1 MKIDL
6 ETLCRK
12 VEAAE
17 PNAKAKAVPEQN
29 QIIVTFANRPEV
41 EIALLTPWYQRQV
54 KKGWMKNQDI
64 LELLFDIRR
73 LAGKSKSAGL

>member
-17 PNAKAKAVPEQN
+17 PNARAKAVPEQN
-29 QIIVTFANRPEV
+29 QIIVTFTNRPDV
-41 EIALLTPWYQRQV
+41 EIALLTPWYQMQI
-54 KKGWMKNQDI
+54 KKGWMESDDMA
-64 LELLFDIRR
+64 ELLCMIERIAQGP
-73 LAGKSKSAGL
+73 L

>member
-17 PNAKAKAVPEQN
+17 PNVRAKAVPEQN
-29 QIIVTFANRPEV
+29 QIIVNFTNRPDV
-41 EIALLTPWYQRQV
+41 EIALLTPWYQKQIKQGSFLKEDLTALLISIKRIAHCYQV
-54 KKGWMKNQDI
+54 C
-64 LELLFDIRR
+64 
-73 LAGKSKSAGL
+73 

>member
-17 PNAKAKAVPEQN
+17 PNARAKAVPEQN
-29 QIIVTFANRPEV
+29 QIIVTFANRPDV
-41 EIALLTPWYQRQV
+41 EIALLTPWYQMQI
-54 KKGWMKNQDI
+54 KKGWMESEDI
-64 LELLFDIRR
+64 DELLFSTKKV
-73 LAGKSKSAGL
+73 ANS

>member
-29 QIIVTFANRPEV
+29 QIIVTFTNRPDV
-41 EIALLTPWYQRQV
+41 EIALLTPWYQMQIRR
-54 KKGWMKNQDI
+54 GWMENEEI
-64 LELLFDIRR
+64 VELLLSI
-73 LAGKSKSAGL
+73 K

>member
-29 QIIVTFANRPEV
+29 QIIVTFANRLDV
-41 EIALLTPWYQRQV
+41 EIALLTPWYQMQI
-54 KKGWMKNQDI
+54 KKGQMESEDVVA
-64 LELLFDIRR
+64 LL
-73 LAGKSKSAGL
+73 LGLKRIASC

>member
-29 QIIVTFANRPEV
+29 QIIVTFANRPDV
-41 EIALLTPWYQRQV
+41 EIALLTPWYQMQI
-54 KKGWMKNQDI
+54 KKGWMESEDMV
-64 LELLFDIRR
+64 ELLLSVR
-73 LAGKSKSAGL
+73 LVANNKAGET

>member
-17 PNAKAKAVPEQN
+17 PTARAKAVPEQN
-29 QIIVTFANRPEV
+29 QIIVTFVNRPDV
-41 EIALLTPWYQRQV
+41 EIALLTPWYQMQF
-54 KKGWMKNQDI
+54 KKGWMDNEDI
-64 LELLFDIRR
+64 AELLVSTRQIAETTF
-73 LAGKSKSAGL
+73 S